1 MSKPVLVGNNT
12 NEKEVGALEIYDKH
26 DKGYIE
32 VWLTNS
38 EQQQYDRK
46 ELSHQLLSK
55 ATVKKCKVVY
65 FLSGND
71 DLLSCTESLLKHNL
85 GCA

>member
-1 MSKPVLVGNNT
+1 M
-12 NEKEVGALEIYDKH
+12 EIYDKR

-32 VWLTNS
+32 VWLTNA
-38 EQQQYDRK
+38 EQQLYDRK
-46 ELSHQLLSK
+46 ELTRCLLK
-55 ATVKKCKVVY
+55 KVDAKKCKVVY
-65 FLSGND
+65 FLSGSD